1 MRKYSAEESKSQ
13 VVQARAVDDLVNRL
27 YEEMPSVMSK
37 EKIRVV
43 VMLGL
48 EKGLRLQEIESA
60 FSCLVIADIKKPG
73 VTWRYDDRP
82 LRRISLFEECQRISE
97 MLSDNHKLRVFNFE
111 EWQLCDP

>member
-27 YEEMPSVMSK
+27 YEEMLSVMSK

-60 FSCLVIADIKKPG
+60 FRCLVTTDVNQPG
-73 VTWRYDDRP
+73 VTWKYVNASLRAP
-82 LRRISLFEECQRISE
+82 LSFDEKC
-97 MLSDNHKLRVFNFE
+97 KLYQKFGMFVKGR
-111 EWQLCDP
+111 